1 MAAPPD
7 FIAGATLTAQQ
18 MNQVGMW
25 KVKTLSV
32 GFGVSSVFFSDVFS
46 ADYDN
51 YLITMSGGT
60 GSAAHSSGIQLGAS
74 TTGYYSF
81 LNFGDTSSSTP
92 LGAARNNAASAAWL
106 GGCAGAGQQAHLSC
120 LVINPFKAMYTK
132 ILNGTYQNSNIYG
145 TSQGEHRVAT
155 SYTGFTIIPDA
166 GTLSGGI
173 IRVYGYRN

>member
-7 FIAGATLTAQQ
+7 FIAGATLTALQ

-25 KVKTLSV
+25 KVKTISV
-32 GFGVSSVFFSDVFS
+32 GFGVSSVTFSDVFS

-60 GSAAHSSGIQLGAS
+60 GSANASISFQFITS
-74 TTGYYSF
+74 TTGYYGFMSY
-81 LNFGDTSSSTP
+81 GDATTSTIN
-92 LGAARNNAASAAWL
+92 GAGRNNQAQMNWI
-106 GGCAGAGQQAHLSC
+106 GGHTAGQATFASVQ
-120 LVINPFKAMYTK
+120 VMGPFKAAYTRFS
-132 ILNGTYQNSNIYG
+132 NGIYQSGNAYG
-145 TSQGEHRVAT
+145 TMQGEHRVAT
-155 SYTGFTIIPDA
+155 SYTGFTLSPDA